1 VPALAAARLAL
12 YERAM
17 TTELARDARAR
28 LAEHLAADAEE
39 AEHLARMRRLC
50 ESIADPFSRSGYEP
64 GHFTASAFVIS
75 PDSRD
80 LLLIYHQKLRRWLQ
94 PGGHVDAADRSLLET
109 ARREVRE
116 EVGLRELTLLR
127 ETPLDVDVHDIPARK
142 LEPAHAHFDVRFLFR
157 AHTRDVAAA
166 SDAEAV
172 RWIPLVELSAELSD
186 RSVMRAV
193 EKLRACVP

>member
-1 VPALAAARLAL
+1 
-12 YERAM
+12 M
-17 TTELARDARAR
+17 TTEFARDARAR
-28 LAEHLAADAEE
+28 LAGHLAADAEE

-50 ESIADPFSRSGYEP
+50 ESIAAPFSRSNYEP
-64 GHFTASAFVIS
+64 GHFTASAFVVS

-80 LLLIYHQKLRRWLQ
+80 LLLIFHQKLRRWLQ
-94 PGGHVDAADRSLLET
+94 PGGHVDASDSSLLET

-116 EVGLRELTLLR
+116 EVGLGELTLLR
-127 ETPLDVDVHDIPARK
+127 ETPLDVDVHDIPPRK

-157 AHTRDVAAA
+157 APTREVSAA

-172 RWIPLVELSAELSD
+172 RWIPIEELSAELSD

-193 EKLRACVP
+193 EKLRTCVR